1 MFARREGGG
10 RGGGGRRGGVE
21 GEGEQREENKRMLL
35 WEMKNKQVEL
45 QCKNKHHH
53 RSVYFTL

>member
-10 RGGGGRRGGVE
+10 RGGV
-21 GEGEQREENKRMLL
+21 EGEQREENKRMLL